1 MFVHVCIYI
10 HIHRDMCTRAHEHIH
25 ICMHAISIHMKKK
38 IETSHHISF
47 VCVCVCD
54 ILNYAHD
61 FKKMSD
67 SQILNKKFA
76 HNYCWF
82 KGVLYNWFDT
92 VLASFMSV

>member
-1 MFVHVCIYI
+1 
-10 HIHRDMCTRAHEHIH
+10 
-25 ICMHAISIHMKKK
+25 MHACYIYTHEEKNRNKSP
-38 IETSHHISF
+38 HIF
-47 VCVCVCD
+47 CVCVCD